1 MGAAWFFYMRVLIL
15 DGKKN
20 CQNITTFNGCHYS
33 FDFQS
38 HAAGG
43 LWMGNLVFQTSFYVI
58 IYWFNQVNF
67 KLYFVDGKRVYVSNQ
82 DKFIFEDNFHN
93 EIVQVYSF
101 AKGIMILCMKFW
113 ISSLRFYLYLC
124 EFVIAF
130 MESKSLGIIW

>member
-1 MGAAWFFYMRVLIL
+1 MGAIIHSIFSHMLLEDYEWVIS
-15 DGKKN
+15 
-20 CQNITTFNGCHYS
+20 S
-33 FDFQS
+33 FRLHFM
-38 HAAGG
+38 
-43 LWMGNLVFQTSFYVI
+43 LL

-82 DKFIFEDNFHN
+82 DKFIFEDNFQN

>member
-1 MGAAWFFYMRVLIL
+1 MIFLYA
-15 DGKKN
+15 
-20 CQNITTFNGCHYS
+20 C
-33 FDFQS
+33 FDFRWKKELPKHNYFQWVPLFHSIFS
-38 HAAGG
+38 HM
-43 LWMGNLVFQTSFYVI
+43 LLEDYEWVISSFRLHFMLL

-82 DKFIFEDNFHN
+82 DKFIFEDNFQN